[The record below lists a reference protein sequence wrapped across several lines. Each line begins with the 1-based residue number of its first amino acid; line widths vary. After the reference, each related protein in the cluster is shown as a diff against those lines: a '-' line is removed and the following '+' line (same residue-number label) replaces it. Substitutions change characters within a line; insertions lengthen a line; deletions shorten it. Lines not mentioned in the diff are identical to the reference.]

1 MSLKEVTIIDYG
13 VGNLLS
19 VRRGLEYNNASVLV
33 TGDPEQILKSDRLV
47 LPGVGAF
54 ANGMN
59 ELIKRDFVS
68 LLSEIAAKGTPIL
81 GICLGMQFLL
91 DKSEEF
97 GTTDGLGLIPG
108 TVKAIPSM
116 AHDNQ
121 KLNIPHIGWSNIIK
135 PEQKSLEWSGS
146 ILEGV
151 NESDALYFVHSF
163 MAQPDNPNHL
173 LAGCL
178 YGGNFIPAVIQS
190 ENITGCQFHP
200 EKSGKVGLEILKNF
214 LSL

>member
-121 KLNIPHIGWSNIIK
+121 KLKIPHIGWSNIIK

>member
-1 MSLKEVTIIDYG
+1 MSRREITIIDYG
-13 VGNLLS
+13 IGNLLS
-19 VRRGLEYNNASVLV
+19 VRRGFEHNNASVLV
-33 TGDPEQILKSDRLV
+33 TGDPEQILNSERVV

-68 LLSEIAAKGTPIL
+68 MLSEVASKGTPIL

-97 GTTDGLGLIPG
+97 GNTNGLGLIPG
-108 TVKAIPSM
+108 TVQAIPSM
-116 AHDNQ
+116 AQDGQ
-121 KLNIPHIGWSNIIK
+121 ELKIPHIGWSNIIK
-135 PEQKSLEWSGS
+135 PLQQSTSWSGG
-146 ILEGV
+146 ILEDI

-190 ENITGCQFHP
+190 ENIIGCQFHP
-200 EKSGKVGLEILKNF
+200 EKSGKVGLEILNKF